1 MKGSWK
7 TSLFGILA
15 AIGTGLAQTQSHD
28 SWLGL
33 AGMIL
38 AMIGTGGMGMAAR
51 DNDKSSEQVGLK

>member
-1 MKGSWK
+1 MKSSWK

-15 AIGTGLAQTQSHD
+15 AIGTGLSQTQSHD

-38 AMIGTGGMGMAAR
+38 AMIGTGGMCMAAR
-51 DNDKSSEQVGLK
+51 DNDRSSEDVGAK